1 MEVTLEEL
9 KGIANSLEDGIILS
23 VTETLGEIKET
34 TKEDVSETMMA
45 PTAKEYRNDKETG
58 NGSKDE

>member
-9 KGIANSLEDGIILS
+9 KGFTNSLEDGIILS
-23 VTETLGEIKET
+23 VTETLAET
-34 TKEDVSETMMA
+34 NEPVKEDVFKTTMA
-45 PTAKEYRNDKETG
+45 PAAKEYRNEEAG